1 MTGSLLIRGHQGAA
15 VAALKQALRQAMEQ
29 TGIAPSLFPGLLDGN
44 DGFDADTEAALQQWQ
59 GSAGFVADGIAG
71 PRVLG
76 ELGLL
81 QSEPAQVQVN
91 TAAVQKMFP
100 ATKASNIERN
110 LPYVMAALRAAGLIE
125 RELVCMALATI
136 RAETEG
142 FVPISE
148 GISKF
153 NTEPGKPP
161 FSAYDPGTR
170 IGQNL
175 GNNQPGDGARFKG
188 RGYVQLT
195 GRDNYT
201 RLGTRLDV
209 DLVGQSELANAP
221 EVAACLLAAF
231 LAAKRDAIKDALD
244 SDDLKKARKL
254 VNGGSHGL
262 DRFTD
267 AYRRGLAALGPV
279 RAGLAAGK
287 AKGFTVPETLTVVR
301 DGVDLRDR
309 LYLPRVQSLPPQHPN
324 DADVAVLLPA
334 YTKAGLVL
342 NQGEEGACTGFG
354 LACVINYLRW
364 RANDGK
370 TTDSVSPRMLYAF
383 ARRYD
388 EYDGEDYEG
397 SSCRGALRGWHR
409 HGVCP
414 ERDWRY
420 QPGEDTSPNPGWI
433 DAALETTLGVYYR
446 IDPKALVDLQAA
458 ITEVGAI
465 YVSAYTHPGW
475 ASVARTKAPKSHAEL
490 PQIDFDERP
499 SLSGGH
505 AFALVGFN
513 RTGFVVQNSWGEAWG
528 AGGFAVLSYA
538 DWLANAM
545 DAWVAALGVPGNL
558 SGQRVP
564 RPRRDAGLS
573 GAAATSWD
581 DETTARHSIICGND
595 GRIARFIA
603 EDELQRSLRA
613 QACTLP
619 DLWFRTQPGEVK
631 RLVVYAHGGL
641 NSEEAALKRARAMG
655 PYFSGNGCYPLF
667 LVWKTGLLES
677 IGQIIGDHIDQ
688 LRGGLFGAERGIGD
702 FFADQQDALVE
713 TVIGRPLARPIWS
726 EMKENAAFSVERGR
740 GGDLLALAL
749 QALANIWGDKLEIHL
764 VGHSAGSIILGHL
777 LDRFAQ
783 LDLGDRL
790 SSIHLYAPAC
800 TVAFANRH
808 YTPHQDL
815 MKRLHL
821 HVLSDD
827 NECNDTVA
835 EIYRKS
841 LLYLVSNALEADKR
855 TPILGLEK
863 VFSTT
868 GARDWDGSSTSF
880 DIVND
885 WRRAWADASGAKRLH
900 VWRDAR
906 ARVSPDG
913 TIAAT
918 HGSFDNN
925 VDVIGQTLKQITGND
940 ALALPVDDL
949 RGF

>member
-1 MTGSLLIRGHQGAA
+1 MASPLLIRGHQGAD
-15 VAALKQALRQAMEQ
+15 VAALKQALRTALEQA
-29 TGIAPSLFPGLLDGN
+29 GINAAPFPGLIDGG

-81 QSEPAQVQVN
+81 QSDPAQVQVN
-91 TAAVQKMFP
+91 VASVQKMFP

-110 LPYVMAALRAAGLIE
+110 LPYVVAALRAAGLIE
-125 RELVCMALATI
+125 RELICMALATI

-148 GISKF
+148 GVSKF
-153 NTEPGKPP
+153 NTAPGKPP
-161 FSAYDPGTR
+161 FSAYDPGTD
-170 IGQNL
+170 IGHTL
-175 GNNQPGDGARFKG
+175 GNTQPGDGARFKG

-201 RLGTRLDV
+201 RLGARLDI
-209 DLVGQSELANAP
+209 DLVGRSELANAP
-221 EVAACLLAAF
+221 EIAASLLAAF
-231 LAAKRDAIKDALD
+231 LVAKRDPIQAALD
-244 SDDLKKARKL
+244 GDDLKKARKL

-267 AYRRGLAALGPV
+267 AYRRGLAVLGPV
-279 RAGLAAGK
+279 QAARATGK

-309 LYLPRVQSLPPQHPN
+309 LFMPRVQSLAPQHPN
-324 DADVAVLLPA
+324 DADVAMLLPA
-334 YTKAGLVL
+334 YTRAGLVL
-342 NQGEEGACTGFG
+342 NQGTEGACTGFG

-370 TTDSVSPRMLYAF
+370 ETESVSPRMLYAF

-397 SSCRGALRGWHR
+397 SSCRGALKGWHR

-414 ERDWRY
+414 AHDWPY
-420 QPGEDTSPNPGWI
+420 HPGEDTTPNPGWI

-458 ITEVGAI
+458 IAEVGAI

-475 ASVARTKAPKSHAEL
+475 AGVARTKAPKSHADL
-490 PQIDFDERP
+490 PLIAFDDRP

-528 AGGFAVLSYA
+528 AGGFAVLGYA

-564 RPRRDAGLS
+564 RSHRNAPS
-573 GAAATSWD
+573 GVAASNWD
-581 DETTARHSIICGND
+581 DETTTRHSIISGND
-595 GRIARFIA
+595 GRIDSFIA

-631 RLVVYAHGGL
+631 RLVIYAHGGL
-641 NSEEAALKRARAMG
+641 NSKDAALKRARVMG
-655 PYFSGNGCYPLF
+655 PYFTGNGCYPLF

-677 IGQIIGDHIDQ
+677 VGQIFGDHIDQ
-688 LRGGLFGAERGIGD
+688 LRSGLFGADRGITD

-726 EMKENAAFSVERGR
+726 EMKDNAGCSTERGR

-749 QALANIWGDKLEIHL
+749 QALAHLWGDKLEIHL
-764 VGHSAGSIILGHL
+764 IGHSAGSILLGQL

-783 LDLGDRL
+783 LDLGERL
-790 SSIHLYAPAC
+790 ASVHLYAPAC
-800 TVAFANRH
+800 TMAFANTH
-808 YTPHQDL
+808 YTPHQAL

-827 NECNDTVA
+827 NEHNDTVA

-841 LLYLVSNALEADKR
+841 LLYLVSNALETDRR
-855 TPILGLEK
+855 TPLLGLEK
-863 VFSTT
+863 VFTT
-868 GARDWDGSSTSF
+868 PDARDWDGASTTF
-880 DIVND
+880 DTVND
-885 WRRAWADASGAKRLH
+885 WRRAWADAGGARRLH

-906 ARVSPDG
+906 VRSGPD
-913 TIAAT
+913 TMISAS

-925 VDVIGQTLKQITGND
+925 IEVIDQTLKLVTGND
-940 ALALPVDDL
+940 VLTLPVDDL